1 MEESR
6 ETQITQEEE
15 LSSQQASE
23 LNPEAAAWFKEYPNV
38 EEAVGLP
45 REKKQE
51 FIKKY
56 YAQDDQLD
64 E

>member
-1 MEESR
+1 MEPSQQTQNPED
-6 ETQITQEEE
+6 ETV
-15 LSSQQASE
+15 SAQQASE

-38 EEAVGLP
+38 EDAVALS

-56 YAQDDQLD
+56 YAQDD
-64 E
+64 